1 MGQIFCSKQDFVI
14 TTTLSSLP
22 AVKQF
27 IATHAIKIYAER
39 EQSNGRIMI
48 AVQGPANL
56 LQRHLQL
63 PEDVQMRLPNKI
75 ILCCAV
81 M

>member
-1 MGQIFCSKQDFVI
+1 
-14 TTTLSSLP
+14 
-22 AVKQF
+22 
-27 IATHAIKIYAER
+27 
-39 EQSNGRIMI
+39 
-48 AVQGPANL
+48 L

-81 M
+81 MWTTNRGAY